1 MSTAILR
8 RKAAPNRLMVDE
20 SLHDDNSVVYLSE
33 ATLEKLGL
41 FRSDTV
47 LLKGKKR
54 RETIAVVLTSP
65 DCEDSKIR
73 MNKGRAEQMV
83 L

>member
-1 MSTAILR
+1 M
-8 RKAAPNRLMVDE
+8 
-20 SLHDDNSVVYLSE
+20 
-33 ATLEKLGL
+33 

-54 RETIAVVLTSP
+54 RETVAVVLTSP

-73 MNKGRAEQMV
+73 MNKGKSLEDVKFLLFSDSQQFKSKTR
-83 L
+83 

>member
-1 MSTAILR
+1 
-8 RKAAPNRLMVDE
+8 MVDE
-20 SLHDDNSVVYLSE
+20 AVHDDNSVVHMSE
-33 ATLEKLGL
+33 ATLDKLGL

-54 RETIAVVLTSP
+54 RESIAVVLTSP

-73 MNKGRAEQMV
+73 MNKGTPSLSVPCLR
-83 L
+83 LTS